1 MSAVVMKMTVP
12 RTEPMVTRAASHGPR
27 LRRSDGSRTTRDSS
41 AAATEGGVIDSPT
54 EMGDEV
60 RIRLAKSRADF
71 ESCVDVQRAVWRLSD
86 LEITSALQMIATTHA
101 GGLGQ
106 LAEGAG
112 GRGGGFAHRFPAL
125 RGGIPHLRPAV

>member
-1 MSAVVMKMTVP
+1 MSPVVMKRPVP
-12 RTEPMVTRAASHGPR
+12 RTEPIVTRAASHGPR

-101 GGLGQ
+101 AGLVP
-106 LAEGAG
+106 LPE
-112 GRGGGFAHRFPAL
+112 RPPRRHGGFP
-125 RGGIPHLRPAV
+125 P

>member
-86 LEITSALQMIATTHA
+86 LEITSALQMIATTHPR
-101 GGLGQ
+101 GLVHPAAAARGRA
-106 LAEGAG
+106 LAT
-112 GRGGGFAHRFPAL
+112 
-125 RGGIPHLRPAV
+125 PHTSP